1 VKVYLDDVRPE
12 PEGWLRAY
20 TYEQCV
26 ELLET
31 GAVTHLD
38 LDWNLGQGPE
48 RTGLSVLEW
57 LEDRVS
63 VGRLRPPALTV
74 HTADP
79 RARREMLA
87 AIERISAWANR

>member
-1 VKVYLDDVRPE
+1 LKVYLDDLRPE
-12 PEGWLRAY
+12 PEGWVRAY

-31 GAVTHLD
+31 GKVTHLD

-48 RTGLSVLEW
+48 RTGLSVLHW
-57 LEDRVS
+57 LEEAVRA
-63 VGRLRPPALTV
+63 GRLRPPALAV

-79 RARREMLA
+79 RARLRMLDVIA
-87 AIERISAWANR
+87 LIES